1 MRTQGQFLVQVLTER
16 REAMRKRTSAG
27 LAAVDALEPGAMLVL
42 LAVAAAA
49 LSWSHGVVGLSF
61 AVWLLRCLPATPL
74 ARQNLLHERVVSEQA
89 LRHFQA
95 VY

>member
-16 REAMRKRTSAG
+16 REAMSKRTSAG
-27 LAAVDALEPGAMLVL
+27 LAAVDALGPGAMLVL

-61 AVWLLRCLPATPL
+61 AVWLLRYSSAIPL
-74 ARQNLLHERVVSEQA
+74 ACQNLLREGLVSE
-89 LRHFQA
+89 
-95 VY
+95 